1 MWFQILLQAGEMP
14 TIPEIPE
21 PWPIPPPTADIDFSP
36 LWDINNWIDAVR
48 SFRTVFVLL
57 QQFHIITILI
67 LLFLLS
73 MALGML
79 LMIRSTRLADEA
91 GADDEDDE

>member
-1 MWFQILLQAGEMP
+1 MMLLQILLQAGEMP

-48 SFRTVFVLL
+48 SMRTVFAIL
-57 QQFHIITILI
+57 QQFHIITVLI
-67 LLFLLS
+67 LLFMLS
-73 MALGML
+73 LVLGAL
-79 LMIRSTRLADEA
+79 LMIRSSRLAAESDDDD
-91 GADDEDDE
+91 DDE

>member
-1 MWFQILLQAGEMP
+1 MLLNILLQSSEMP

-21 PWPIPPPTADIDFSP
+21 PWPIPPPTAEIDFSP
-36 LWDINNWIDAVR
+36 LWDVNNWIDAVR

-79 LMIRSTRLADEA
+79 LMIRSSRLADEA
-91 GADDEDDE
+91 GDDEDDD